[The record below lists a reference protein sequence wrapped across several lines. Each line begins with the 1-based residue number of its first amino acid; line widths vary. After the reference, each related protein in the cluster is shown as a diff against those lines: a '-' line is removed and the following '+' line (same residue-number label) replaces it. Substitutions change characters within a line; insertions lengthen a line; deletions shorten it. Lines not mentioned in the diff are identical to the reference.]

1 MSETG
6 DADERSRSI
15 GISAAIVTG
24 AAMGAGRAIAE
35 RLLADG
41 YVVVGVDWNAEAL
54 AATADELGASFA
66 PLRGDVGEWAT
77 HELAADAAEL
87 RGRLAVWVNN
97 AGIDIQG
104 GAHEVDPAGIERG
117 LRVLQ
122 LGPMYGT
129 AVAVRRMLPARAG
142 SIVNVSS
149 IQGIKAFP
157 RYYVYGVAKAAVIAL
172 SRSVAVDYGPY
183 GIRCNAVLPGTIE
196 TPMLDEVLPPG
207 VPREEALRREAELAP
222 LGRIAQASEIA
233 DAVAYLA
240 SDASSYVTGTE
251 LVVDGGSVARCFAY
265 PQLEL

>member
-1 MSETG
+1 
-6 DADERSRSI
+6 
-15 GISAAIVTG
+15 
-24 AAMGAGRAIAE
+24 MGAGRAIAE

-41 YVVVGVDWNAEAL
+41 HVVVGIDWNEGAL
-54 AATADELGASFA
+54 TDTAADLGPASSPCAATSASG
-66 PLRGDVGEWAT
+66 PRT
-77 HELAADAAEL
+77 SSRPTLAEQ

-104 GAHEVDPAGIERG
+104 GAHEVDPAEIERG

-142 SIVNVSS
+142 SIVNIAS

-157 RYYVYGVAKAAVIAL
+157 RYYVYGAAKAAVIAL

-207 VPREEALRREAELAP
+207 VAREEALRREGELAP
-222 LGRIAQASEIA
+222 MGRIAQASEIA

>member
-1 MSETG
+1 MSETT
-6 DADERSRSI
+6 S
-15 GISAAIVTG
+15 AIVTG

-41 YVVVGVDWNAEAL
+41 HVVVGVDWNEEAL
-54 AATADELGASFA
+54 ADTADELGASFA

-77 HELAADAAEL
+77 HELAADVAAL

-104 GAHEVDPAGIERG
+104 GAHEVDPAEIERG

-149 IQGIKAFP
+149 IQGVKAFP

-196 TPMLDEVLPPG
+196 TPMLDEVLPTD
-207 VPREEALRREAELAP
+207 VPREEALRREGELAP
-222 LGRIAQASEIA
+222 MGRIAQASEIA